1 MINTILKN
9 KTLFIDLDGTL
20 YRGSTRI
27 ESAITFINHIQEL
40 HLPFYFLTNNAMRT
54 HEQNKQK
61 LLDMGYSN
69 ILNEQFFTSAM
80 AATRYAYHHHLGKKA
95 FCLGEAGLQEAIV
108 EQGFI
113 IDENDCDVVFVGLDS
128 FATYQRYS
136 SAYRAIMN
144 GAAFIATNPDR
155 RIPTGNTSQIGNG
168 AIVKMLEYASEVEC
182 LMIGKPHTPMME
194 EMLSYANVKKEDC
207 IIIGDNLETDIAFGV
222 NHGIETIFV
231 TTGVHTK
238 EDQERFGIYATHCV
252 RELTDLIQ

>member
-20 YRGSTRI
+20 YKGNTKI
-27 ESAITFINHIQEL
+27 ESAITFIDHIQKEK
-40 HLPFYFLTNNAMRT
+40 LPFYFLTNNAMRT

-69 ILNEQFFTSAM
+69 ISNEQFFTSAM
-80 AATRYAYHHHLGKKA
+80 AASRYALHHKLGSKA
-95 FCLGEAGLQEAIV
+95 FCLGEAGLQEAIL

-113 IDENDCDVVFVGLDS
+113 LDEEDCDIVFVGLDS
-128 FATYQRYS
+128 FATYERYS
-136 SAYRAIMN
+136 KAYRAIIN
-144 GAAFIATNPDR
+144 GASFIATNPDR

-168 AIVKMLEYASEVEC
+168 AIVKMLEYASEVNC
-182 LMIGKPHTPMME
+182 LMIGKPHAPMME
-194 EMLSYANVKKEDC
+194 EMLSYAHVNKGDC

-238 EDQERFGIYATHCV
+238 EDQNRFGIHATHCITNLT
-252 RELTDLIQ
+252 ELL